1 MSSLDFLR
9 ICGDVSLPGL
19 FESRNMSLGILCCAQ
34 ELAGKLVGKQ
44 RVSRMTVL
52 CSVVS
57 WVVHREF
64 MIMDLL

>member
-1 MSSLDFLR
+1 
-9 ICGDVSLPGL
+9 
-19 FESRNMSLGILCCAQ
+19 MSLGILCCAQ